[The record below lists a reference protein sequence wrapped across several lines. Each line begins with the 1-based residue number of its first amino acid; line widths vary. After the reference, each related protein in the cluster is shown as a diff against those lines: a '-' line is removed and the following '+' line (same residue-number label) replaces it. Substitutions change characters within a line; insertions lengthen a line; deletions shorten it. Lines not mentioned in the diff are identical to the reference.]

1 MSYVNKPGKTSV
13 WRQTVIR
20 QQVSDVIAY
29 GKIQT
34 TFTKAKE
41 TQKHVDRIITTAKK
55 NTLDSKRR
63 ILSIV
68 KDTKKFDRIAL
79 VKRLEE
85 IAKKY
90 SQRKGG
96 YTRVLRL
103 GKRPG
108 DRTEVAILELV

>member
-1 MSYVNKPGKTSV
+1 
-13 WRQTVIR
+13 
-20 QQVSDVIAY
+20 
-29 GKIQT
+29 
-34 TFTKAKE
+34 
-41 TQKHVDRIITTAKK
+41 
-55 NTLDSKRR
+55 
-63 ILSIV
+63 V